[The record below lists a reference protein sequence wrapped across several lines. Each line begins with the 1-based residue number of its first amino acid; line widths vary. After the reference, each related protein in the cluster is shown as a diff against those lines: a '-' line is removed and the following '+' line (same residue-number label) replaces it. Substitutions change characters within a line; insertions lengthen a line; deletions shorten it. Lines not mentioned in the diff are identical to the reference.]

1 MTQIKDKVIW
11 LTGASSGIGEALSY
25 QLAAKG
31 AKLILSARREQELQR
46 VANYCR
52 TQYQAEVQILC
63 LDLTQCETLADKAY
77 QAFNYYRT
85 VDILIHGSGI
95 TQRSTAA
102 ETQLEVERKIMEV
115 NFFGAITLTKLILP
129 QWQKQQSGHL
139 VIISSLVGKFGTPLR
154 STYAAS
160 KHALHGY
167 FDSLR
172 AEVWRDN
179 IRVTLI
185 CPGYV
190 NTPIS
195 FNALTAT
202 GEKLNQMSKN
212 QAQGIS
218 TEQCAKGIVKAIKN
232 NQQEV
237 YIGKIEVL
245 AIYLKRFF
253 PNIFSKL
260 VRNFVPD

>member
-1 MTQIKDKVIW
+1 MTQIKNQIIW
-11 LTGASSGIGEALSY
+11 LTGASSGIGEALAY
-25 QLAAKG
+25 QLAANG
-31 AKLILSARREQELQR
+31 AKLILSARREKELQR
-46 VANYCR
+46 VAAYCNSE
-52 TQYQAEVQILC
+52 YQADVKILC
-63 LDLTQCETLADKAY
+63 LDLTQSETLANKAN
-77 QAFNYYRT
+77 QALNYYGKI
-85 VDILIHGSGI
+85 DILIHGSGI
-95 TQRSTAA
+95 TQRATVI
-102 ETQLEVERKIMEV
+102 ETQLNVERKIFEI
-115 NFFGAITLTKLILP
+115 NFFGAITLSKFILP

-154 STYAAS
+154 SSYAAS

-179 IRVTLI
+179 IKVTLI

-195 FNALTAT
+195 LNALTGT
-202 GEKLNQMSKN
+202 GKKLNQMSQN

-218 TEQCAKGIVKAIKN
+218 PEKCAKEIIQAIKKN
-232 NQQEV
+232 KQEV
-237 YIGKIEVL
+237 YIGRLEIL

-253 PNIFSKL
+253 PTIFAKL
-260 VRNFVPD
+260 VGNFVPK